1 MMSKQERFLARNYN
15 QLEKEVHVSYI
26 LRNLRTMKSY
36 VKDQVTKE
44 KWPKYFA
51 QNSRLKLE
59 TSTEE
64 EEDNATAE
72 KIDEKYRT

>member
-1 MMSKQERFLARNYN
+1 M
-15 QLEKEVHVSYI
+15 HVSYI

>member
-1 MMSKQERFLARNYN
+1 
-15 QLEKEVHVSYI
+15 
-26 LRNLRTMKSY
+26 MKSY
-36 VKDQVTKE
+36 IKDQVTKE

-64 EEDNATAE
+64 EDNATAE
-72 KIDEKYRT
+72 KLEEKYRT

>member
-1 MMSKQERFLARNYN
+1 
-15 QLEKEVHVSYI
+15 
-26 LRNLRTMKSY
+26 MKSY

-64 EEDNATAE
+64 EEEDNATAE